1 MADEKKRFKTWNGM
15 DRPANVLGIPVFLF
29 IGLTVVGLIVSVL
42 GLAIF
47 AWWVGLLL
55 AVPFLLVGLA
65 FYFVSA
71 LDDRYTRRVV
81 FATRRILLSMR
92 FGKGLIVAPQNPQ
105 WSKFYGKRFALC
117 RHVSRDDDQPH
128 RVSRRA

>member
-15 DRPANVLGIPVFLF
+15 DRPANFMGVPVFPF
-29 IGLTVVGLIVSVL
+29 IGLSVGGLITSVL
-42 GLAIF
+42 GMAIF

-55 AVPFLLVGLA
+55 AVPFLLVGCA
-65 FYFVSA
+65 FCFVSA

-105 WSKFYGKRFALC
+105 WSQFYGKRFALC
-117 RHVSRDDDQPH
+117 RDVSRTDDLSD